1 MKQKQKIE
9 RDKEAEVMSDF
20 AKMSD
25 EEFAEFMREV
35 KKRFGGSQ
43 IPPKEYL
50 TIRQTCELLNVCRS
64 TLWRWHK
71 EGVLKPIKIK
81 GRVMFARSGIDKLMQ
96 EGGTK

>member
-1 MKQKQKIE
+1 MATKKQLK
-9 RDKEAEVMSDF
+9 RSKEVEVTSDF

-25 EEFAEFMREV
+25 EEFAEFMIEV

-50 TIRQTCELLNVCRS
+50 TIRQTCELLNICRS
-64 TLWRWHK
+64 TLWRWQK

-81 GRVMFARSGIDKLMQ
+81 GRVMFARSGIDELMQ
-96 EGGTK
+96 KGGAQ

>member
-1 MKQKQKIE
+1 MTQQKQIE
-9 RDKEAEVMSDF
+9 RDKVAEVMSDF

-35 KKRFGGSQ
+35 RKRFGGSQ

-64 TLWRWHK
+64 TLWRWQK

-81 GRVMFARSGIDKLMQ
+81 GRVMFARSGIDELMQ
-96 EGGTK
+96 KGGAQ

>member
-9 RDKEAEVMSDF
+9 RDKKAEVMSDF

-35 KKRFGGSQ
+35 RKRFGGSQ

-50 TIRQTCELLNVCRS
+50 TIRQTCEHLNVCRS
-64 TLWRWHK
+64 TLWRWQK